1 MMRAV
6 DLSLAVPLAIFVFTY
21 LVFGDRQLSRTQAGP
36 HRRRARGRPVDG
48 GDGRSAKPALAAI
61 DFHTLV
67 LLLGMMIIVANLRV
81 SGAFALVA
89 RWLLEQA
96 HKGYAL
102 LAMTVL
108 ASGVLAAFFI
118 NDVVCLSLAGP
129 LIEVARILEIDAAPL
144 LIALATGSNIGS
156 VATITG
162 NPQNMI
168 VAGFAHIGYSAFAI
182 RLAPVAV
189 ASLLV
194 DYAVIAWL
202 YHGRLSRIRRRDD
215 LHLPAPPPERRYHLI
230 KSSTVAGAVL
240 VLFAMG
246 YPTHLVALGGGAAL
260 LFTRRTQPRSIY
272 EQIDWTLLVMF
283 AGLFIVVRGAETT
296 HLLEDLVRAA
306 GPERLKNVAVLSV
319 AAAVLSNLVS
329 NVPAVLLFKPIYP
342 QISQGMS
349 TGLVLASAS
358 TLAGNLTLLG
368 SIANLI
374 VIEQARREGNR
385 DQLHRLLE
393 GRPAG
398 HARHARDRHRLAAI
412 PALAPCTRR
421 RYGNV
426 RRTTSA
432 LRTASA
438 TIVSTSSTL
447 SAARTSSR
455 LAWVSG
461 CGGTNSEQQSWSG

>member
-1 MMRAV
+1 MNGRGRRQGLTVGEAPPMMRAV

-21 LVFGDRQLSRTQAGP
+21 LVFAIGNFPGLKLDRTGAALAGALLMVVTGSLSEAG
-36 HRRRARGRPVDG
+36 
-48 GDGRSAKPALAAI
+48 ALAAI

-89 RWLLEQA
+89 RWLLERA

-296 HLLEDLVRAA
+296 HLLEDLVQAA

-374 VIEQARREGNR
+374 VIEQARREGIEISFI
-385 DQLHRLLE
+385 DYLKVGL
-393 GRPAG
+393 P
-398 HARHARDRHRLAAI
+398 
-412 PALAPCTRR
+412 
-421 RYGNV
+421 V
-426 RRTTSA
+426 
-432 LRTASA
+432 
-438 TIVSTSSTL
+438 TIVTL
-447 SAARTSSR
+447 AIDI
-455 LAWVSG
+455 AWL
-461 CGGTNSEQQSWSG
+461 QFLR

>member
-1 MMRAV
+1 VNGLHESAANGGLTGGEGHSMMPGVELR
-6 DLSLAVPLAIFVFTY
+6 LAVQLAIFAFTY
-21 LVFGDRQLSRTQAGP
+21 FVFAVGNFPGLKLDRTGAALAAALLMVVTGALSE
-36 HRRRARGRPVDG
+36 
-48 GDGRSAKPALAAI
+48 SKALAAI
-61 DFHTLV
+61 DFHTLL

-89 RWLLEQA
+89 RWLLERA
-96 HKGYAL
+96 HTGYGL

-118 NDVVCLSLAGP
+118 NDVVCLSLAAP

-144 LIALATGSNIGS
+144 LLALATGSNIGS

-168 VAGFAHIGYSAFAI
+168 VAGFAGIGYSAFAI
-182 RLAPVAV
+182 RLAPIALL
-189 ASLLV
+189 SLLV

-202 YHGRLSRIRRRDD
+202 YRGRLSRIHRRED
-215 LHLPAPPPERRYHLI
+215 LHLPAPPPERRWHLI
-230 KSSTVAGAVL
+230 KSSIVAAAVL

-272 EQIDWTLLVMF
+272 EQVDWTLLVMF
-283 AGLFIVVRGAETT
+283 AGLFIVVKGVETT
-296 HLLEDLVRAA
+296 GLLKDLVQAA

-319 AAAVLSNLVS
+319 AAAALSNLVS

-342 QISQGMS
+342 QISHGMS

-374 VIEQARREGNR
+374 VIEQAHREGIGISFG
-385 DQLHRLLE
+385 DYLKI
-393 GRPAG
+393 GVP
-398 HARHARDRHRLAAI
+398 
-412 PALAPCTRR
+412 
-421 RYGNV
+421 V
-426 RRTTSA
+426 
-432 LRTASA
+432 
-438 TIVSTSSTL
+438 TIVTL
-447 SAARTSSR
+447 AVDI
-455 LAWVSG
+455 AWL
-461 CGGTNSEQQSWSG
+461 QFFH

>member
-6 DLSLAVPLAIFVFTY
+6 DLRLAVPLAIFVFTY
-21 LVFGDRQLSRTQAGP
+21 LVFAIGNFPGLKLDRTGAALAGALLMVVTGSLSEAG
-36 HRRRARGRPVDG
+36 
-48 GDGRSAKPALAAI
+48 ALAAI

-89 RWLLEQA
+89 RWLLERA

-182 RLAPVAV
+182 RLAPVAL

-202 YHGRLSRIRRRDD
+202 YRGRLSRIRRRDD

-230 KSSTVAGAVL
+230 KSSTVAGIVL

-246 YPTHLVALGGGAAL
+246 YPTQLVALGGGAAL

-296 HLLEDLVRAA
+296 HLLEDLVQAA

-319 AAAVLSNLVS
+319 AAAALSNLVS

-374 VIEQARREGNR
+374 VIEQARREGIEISFI
-385 DQLHRLLE
+385 DYLKVGLPVTLVT
-393 GRPAG
+393 
-398 HARHARDRHRLAAI
+398 LAIDVAW
-412 PALAPCTRR
+412 LQF
-421 RYGNV
+421 
-426 RRTTSA
+426 
-432 LRTASA
+432 LR
-438 TIVSTSSTL
+438 
-447 SAARTSSR
+447 
-455 LAWVSG
+455 
-461 CGGTNSEQQSWSG
+461 

>member
-1 MMRAV
+1 MMREME
-6 DLSLAVPLAIFVFTY
+6 LRLAVPLAIFAFTY
-21 LVFGDRQLSRTQAGP
+21 LVFAIGNFPGLKLDRTGAALAGALLMVATGSLSE
-36 HRRRARGRPVDG
+36 
-48 GDGRSAKPALAAI
+48 AKALAAI
-61 DFHTLV
+61 DFHTLL

-89 RWLLEQA
+89 RWLLERA
-96 HKGYAL
+96 HAGYGL

-118 NDVVCLSLAGP
+118 NDVVCLALAGP

-168 VAGFAHIGYSAFAI
+168 VAGFAGMGYSAFAI
-182 RLAPVAV
+182 RLAPIAL
-189 ASLLV
+189 AGLLV

-215 LHLPAPPPERRYHLI
+215 LHLPAPPPDRRYHLI
-230 KSSTVAGAVL
+230 KSSIVAGVVL

-246 YPTHLVALGGGAAL
+246 YPTYLAAMGGGAAL

-283 AGLFIVVRGAETT
+283 GGLFIVVRGAETT
-296 HLLEDLVRAA
+296 HLLKDLVQMA

-319 AAAVLSNLVS
+319 AAAMLSNLVS
-329 NVPAVLLFKPIYP
+329 NVPAMLLFKPIYP

-368 SIANLI
+368 SMANLI
-374 VIEQARREGNR
+374 VVEQAQREGI
-385 DQLHRLLE
+385 
-393 GRPAG
+393 
-398 HARHARDRHRLAAI
+398 AI
-412 PALAPCTRR
+412 SFVDYLKVGLP
-421 RYGNV
+421 V
-426 RRTTSA
+426 
-432 LRTASA
+432 
-438 TIVSTSSTL
+438 TIVTL
-447 SAARTSSR
+447 IIDI
-455 LAWVSG
+455 AWL
-461 CGGTNSEQQSWSG
+461 QLFR

>member
-1 MMRAV
+1 MMPAV
-6 DLSLAVPLAIFVFTY
+6 ELRLAVPLAIFAFTY
-21 LVFGDRQLSRTQAGP
+21 LVFATGNFPGLKLDRTGAALAGAVLMVMTGSLSESQ
-36 HRRRARGRPVDG
+36 
-48 GDGRSAKPALAAI
+48 ALAAI
-61 DFHTLV
+61 DFHTIL

-96 HKGYAL
+96 HSGYGL

-118 NDVVCLSLAGP
+118 NDVVCLALAGP

-168 VAGFAHIGYSAFAI
+168 VAGFAGIGYSAFAI
-182 RLAPVAV
+182 RLAPVAL

-194 DYAVIAWL
+194 DYGVIAWL
-202 YHGRLSRIRRRDD
+202 YHGRLSRIPRRDD
-215 LHLPAPPPERRYHLI
+215 LHLPAPPLERRYHLI
-230 KSSTVAGAVL
+230 KSSIVAGAVL

-246 YPTHLVALGGGAAL
+246 YPTHLVAMGGGAAL
-260 LFTRRTQPRSIY
+260 LFTRRTEPRSIY
-272 EQIDWTLLVMF
+272 DQIDWTLLVMF

-296 HLLEDLVRAA
+296 HLLNDLVQAA
-306 GPERLKNVAVLSV
+306 GPERLKNVPLLSV
-319 AAAVLSNLVS
+319 VAAVLSNLVS

-368 SIANLI
+368 SMANLI
-374 VIEQARREGNR
+374 VIEQAHREGIEITFV
-385 DQLHRLLE
+385 DYLKVGVPVTLIT
-393 GRPAG
+393 
-398 HARHARDRHRLAAI
+398 LAIDVAW
-412 PALAPCTRR
+412 
-421 RYGNV
+421 
-426 RRTTSA
+426 
-432 LRTASA
+432 LRF
-438 TIVSTSSTL
+438 L
-447 SAARTSSR
+447 
-455 LAWVSG
+455 G
-461 CGGTNSEQQSWSG
+461 

>member
-21 LVFGDRQLSRTQAGP
+21 LVFAIGNFPGLKLDRTGAALAGALLMVVTGSLSEAG
-36 HRRRARGRPVDG
+36 
-48 GDGRSAKPALAAI
+48 ALAAI

-194 DYAVIAWL
+194 DYVVIAWL

-374 VIEQARREGNR
+374 VIEQARREGIEISFI
-385 DQLHRLLE
+385 DYLKVGLPVTLVT
-393 GRPAG
+393 
-398 HARHARDRHRLAAI
+398 LAIDIAW
-412 PALAPCTRR
+412 LQF
-421 RYGNV
+421 
-426 RRTTSA
+426 
-432 LRTASA
+432 LR
-438 TIVSTSSTL
+438 
-447 SAARTSSR
+447 
-455 LAWVSG
+455 
-461 CGGTNSEQQSWSG
+461 

>member
-1 MMRAV
+1 MMRAME
-6 DLSLAVPLAIFVFTY
+6 LRLAVPLAIFAFTY
-21 LVFGDRQLSRTQAGP
+21 LVFAIGNFPGLKLDRTGAAMAGALLMVVTGSLSEAE
-36 HRRRARGRPVDG
+36 AV
-48 GDGRSAKPALAAI
+48 AAI
-61 DFHTLV
+61 DLHTLL

-89 RWLLEQA
+89 RWLLERA
-96 HKGYAL
+96 HAGYGL

-118 NDVVCLSLAGP
+118 NDVVCLALAAP

-168 VAGFAHIGYSAFAI
+168 VAGFAGIGYSAFAL
-182 RLAPVAV
+182 RLAPVAL
-189 ASLLV
+189 AGLLV

-215 LHLPAPPPERRYHLI
+215 PHLPAPPPERHYHLV
-230 KSSTVAGAVL
+230 KSSIVAGVVL

-246 YPTHLVALGGGAAL
+246 YPTYLAAMGGGAAL

-296 HLLEDLVRAA
+296 HLLNDLVQMA

-319 AAAVLSNLVS
+319 AAATLSNLVS
-329 NVPAVLLFKPIYP
+329 NVPAMLLFKPIYP

-368 SIANLI
+368 SMANLI
-374 VIEQARREGNR
+374 VVEQAQREGI
-385 DQLHRLLE
+385 
-393 GRPAG
+393 
-398 HARHARDRHRLAAI
+398 AI
-412 PALAPCTRR
+412 SFVDYLKVGLP
-421 RYGNV
+421 V
-426 RRTTSA
+426 
-432 LRTASA
+432 
-438 TIVSTSSTL
+438 TIVTL
-447 SAARTSSR
+447 VIDI
-455 LAWVSG
+455 AWL
-461 CGGTNSEQQSWSG
+461 QLFR

>member
-21 LVFGDRQLSRTQAGP
+21 LVFAIGNFPGLKLDRTGAALAGALLMVVTGSLSEAG
-36 HRRRARGRPVDG
+36 
-48 GDGRSAKPALAAI
+48 ALAAI

-230 KSSTVAGAVL
+230 KSSAVAGAVL

-260 LFTRRTQPRSIY
+260 LFTRHTQPRSIY

-283 AGLFIVVRGAETT
+283 AGLFIVVKGAETT
-296 HLLEDLVRAA
+296 HLLKDLVQAA

-374 VIEQARREGNR
+374 VIEQARREGIEISFI
-385 DQLHRLLE
+385 DYLKVGLPVTLVT
-393 GRPAG
+393 
-398 HARHARDRHRLAAI
+398 LAIDIAW
-412 PALAPCTRR
+412 LQF
-421 RYGNV
+421 
-426 RRTTSA
+426 
-432 LRTASA
+432 LR
-438 TIVSTSSTL
+438 
-447 SAARTSSR
+447 
-455 LAWVSG
+455 
-461 CGGTNSEQQSWSG
+461 

>member
-1 MMRAV
+1 MMPAV
-6 DLSLAVPLAIFVFTY
+6 ELRLAVPLAIFAFTY
-21 LVFGDRQLSRTQAGP
+21 FVFAVGNFPGLKLDRTGAALAGALLMVVTGSLSE
-36 HRRRARGRPVDG
+36 
-48 GDGRSAKPALAAI
+48 SAALAAI
-61 DFHTLV
+61 DFHTLL

-89 RWLLEQA
+89 RWLLERA
-96 HKGYAL
+96 HSGYGL

-118 NDVVCLSLAGP
+118 NDVVCLSLAAP

-156 VATITG
+156 SATITG

-168 VAGFAHIGYSAFAI
+168 VAGFAGIGYSAFAI
-182 RLAPVAV
+182 RMAPVALV
-189 ASLLV
+189 GLLV
-194 DYAVIAWL
+194 DFAVIAWL
-202 YHGRLSRIRRRDD
+202 YRGSLSRLARRDD
-215 LHLPAPPPERRYHLI
+215 LHVPVPPPERRYHLVKTSI
-230 KSSTVAGAVL
+230 VAAAVL

-260 LFTRRTQPRSIY
+260 LFTRRMLPSSIY

-296 HLLEDLVRAA
+296 GLLEDLVRRV
-306 GPERLKNVAVLSV
+306 GPDRLKNVATLSV

-329 NVPAVLLFKPIYP
+329 NVPAMLLFKPIYP
-342 QISQGMS
+342 QIRQGMS

-374 VIEQARREGNR
+374 VVEQARREGIEIGFVEYLKVGVPVTIITLAV
-385 DQLHRLLE
+385 DIAWLQLFR
-393 GRPAG
+393 
-398 HARHARDRHRLAAI
+398 
-412 PALAPCTRR
+412 
-421 RYGNV
+421 
-426 RRTTSA
+426 
-432 LRTASA
+432 
-438 TIVSTSSTL
+438 
-447 SAARTSSR
+447 
-455 LAWVSG
+455 
-461 CGGTNSEQQSWSG
+461 

>member
-1 MMRAV
+1 MSAGGGLTGGETHPMMPAV
-6 DLSLAVPLAIFVFTY
+6 ELRLAVPLAIFAFTY
-21 LVFGDRQLSRTQAGP
+21 FVFAVGNFPGLKLDRTGAALAGALLMVVTGSLSEAG
-36 HRRRARGRPVDG
+36 
-48 GDGRSAKPALAAI
+48 ALAAI

-96 HKGYAL
+96 HSGYAL

-118 NDVVCLSLAGP
+118 NDVVCLSLAAP

-156 VATITG
+156 SATITG

-168 VAGFAHIGYSAFAI
+168 VAGFAGIGYSAFAI
-182 RLAPVAV
+182 RLAPVALIG
-189 ASLLV
+189 LLV
-194 DYAVIAWL
+194 DFAVIAWL
-202 YHGRLSRIRRRDD
+202 YRGSLSRLARRDD
-215 LHLPAPPPERRYHLI
+215 LHVPVPPPERRYHLVKTSI
-230 KSSTVAGAVL
+230 VAAAVL

-260 LFTRRTQPRSIY
+260 LFTRRMLPSTIY

-296 HLLEDLVRAA
+296 GLLEDLVRKV
-306 GPERLKNVAVLSV
+306 GSERLKSVATLSV
-319 AAAVLSNLVS
+319 VAAVLSNLVS
-329 NVPAVLLFKPIYP
+329 NVPAMLLFKPIYP
-342 QISQGMS
+342 QIRQGMS

-374 VIEQARREGNR
+374 VVEQARREGIEIGFVEYLKVGVPVTIITLAV
-385 DQLHRLLE
+385 DIAWLQLFR
-393 GRPAG
+393 
-398 HARHARDRHRLAAI
+398 
-412 PALAPCTRR
+412 
-421 RYGNV
+421 
-426 RRTTSA
+426 
-432 LRTASA
+432 
-438 TIVSTSSTL
+438 
-447 SAARTSSR
+447 
-455 LAWVSG
+455 
-461 CGGTNSEQQSWSG
+461 

>member
-1 MMRAV
+1 MMPSV
-6 DLSLAVPLAIFVFTY
+6 DLRLAVPLAIFVFTY
-21 LVFGDRQLSRTQAGP
+21 LVFAVGNFPGLKLDRTGAALAGALLMVVTGSLSE
-36 HRRRARGRPVDG
+36 
-48 GDGRSAKPALAAI
+48 SKALAAI

-89 RWLLEQA
+89 RWLLERA
-96 HKGYAL
+96 HAGYGL

-118 NDVVCLSLAGP
+118 NDVVCLSLASP

-168 VAGFAHIGYSAFAI
+168 VAGFAGIGYSAFAI
-182 RLAPVAV
+182 RLAPVAL
-189 ASLLV
+189 AGLLV

-202 YHGRLSRIRRRDD
+202 YHGRLSRVGRRDD
-215 LHLPAPPPERRYHLI
+215 LHLPAPPPERRYHLV
-230 KSSTVAGAVL
+230 KSSIVAGAVL

-296 HLLEDLVRAA
+296 GLLEKLVAAA
-306 GPERLKNVAVLSV
+306 GPERLKSVATLSV
-319 AAAVLSNLVS
+319 VAAVLSNLVS
-329 NVPAVLLFKPIYP
+329 NVPAVLLFKPIYS

-349 TGLVLASAS
+349 TALVLASAS

-374 VIEQARREGNR
+374 VIEQAHREGITITFV
-385 DQLHRLLE
+385 DYLKVGL
-393 GRPAG
+393 PVTIIT
-398 HARHARDRHRLAAI
+398 LAIDIAW
-412 PALAPCTRR
+412 
-421 RYGNV
+421 
-426 RRTTSA
+426 
-432 LRTASA
+432 LRFF
-438 TIVSTSSTL
+438 
-447 SAARTSSR
+447 
-455 LAWVSG
+455 G
-461 CGGTNSEQQSWSG
+461 

>member
-1 MMRAV
+1 MKGRGRQQDLTVGEAPPMMRAV
-6 DLSLAVPLAIFVFTY
+6 DLRLAVPLAIFVFTY
-21 LVFGDRQLSRTQAGP
+21 LVFAIGNFPGLKLDRTGAALAGALLMVVTGSLSEAG
-36 HRRRARGRPVDG
+36 
-48 GDGRSAKPALAAI
+48 ALAAI

-89 RWLLEQA
+89 RWLLERA

-182 RLAPVAV
+182 RLAPVAL

-202 YHGRLSRIRRRDD
+202 YRGRLSRIRRRDD
-215 LHLPAPPPERRYHLI
+215 LHLPAPPPERRYYLI
-230 KSSTVAGAVL
+230 KSSTVAGIVL

-296 HLLEDLVRAA
+296 HLLEDLVQAA

-319 AAAVLSNLVS
+319 AAAALSNLVS

-374 VIEQARREGNR
+374 VIEQARREGIEISFI
-385 DQLHRLLE
+385 DYLKVGLPVTLVT
-393 GRPAG
+393 
-398 HARHARDRHRLAAI
+398 LAIDVAW
-412 PALAPCTRR
+412 LQF
-421 RYGNV
+421 
-426 RRTTSA
+426 
-432 LRTASA
+432 LR
-438 TIVSTSSTL
+438 
-447 SAARTSSR
+447 
-455 LAWVSG
+455 
-461 CGGTNSEQQSWSG
+461 

>member
-1 MMRAV
+1 MNGRGRRQGLTVGEAPPMMRAV
-6 DLSLAVPLAIFVFTY
+6 DLCLAVPLAIFVFTY
-21 LVFGDRQLSRTQAGP
+21 LVFAIGNFPGLKLDRTGAALAGALLMVVTGSLSEAG
-36 HRRRARGRPVDG
+36 
-48 GDGRSAKPALAAI
+48 ALAAI

-189 ASLLV
+189 VSLLV

-374 VIEQARREGNR
+374 VIEQARREGIEISFI
-385 DQLHRLLE
+385 DYLKVGLPVTLVT
-393 GRPAG
+393 
-398 HARHARDRHRLAAI
+398 LAIDIAW
-412 PALAPCTRR
+412 LQF
-421 RYGNV
+421 
-426 RRTTSA
+426 
-432 LRTASA
+432 
-438 TIVSTSSTL
+438 L
-447 SAARTSSR
+447 S
-455 LAWVSG
+455 
-461 CGGTNSEQQSWSG
+461 

>member
-1 MMRAV
+1 MMRTV

-21 LVFGDRQLSRTQAGP
+21 LVFAIGNFPGLKLDRTGAALAGALLMVVTGSLSEAG
-36 HRRRARGRPVDG
+36 
-48 GDGRSAKPALAAI
+48 ALAAI

-89 RWLLEQA
+89 RWLLGQA

-240 VLFAMG
+240 VLFAMD

-374 VIEQARREGNR
+374 VIEQARREGIEISFI
-385 DQLHRLLE
+385 DYLKVGLPVTLVT
-393 GRPAG
+393 
-398 HARHARDRHRLAAI
+398 LAIDIAW
-412 PALAPCTRR
+412 LQF
-421 RYGNV
+421 
-426 RRTTSA
+426 
-432 LRTASA
+432 LR
-438 TIVSTSSTL
+438 
-447 SAARTSSR
+447 
-455 LAWVSG
+455 
-461 CGGTNSEQQSWSG
+461 

>member
-1 MMRAV
+1 MTGGEAPPMMRAV
-6 DLSLAVPLAIFVFTY
+6 ELRLAVPLAIFAFTY
-21 LVFGDRQLSRTQAGP
+21 LVFAIGNFPGLKLDRTGAALAGALLMVVTGSLSESG
-36 HRRRARGRPVDG
+36 
-48 GDGRSAKPALAAI
+48 ALAAI
-61 DFHTLV
+61 DFHTLL

-96 HKGYAL
+96 HTGYAL

-168 VAGFAHIGYSAFAI
+168 VAGFAGIGYSAFAI
-182 RLAPVAV
+182 RLAPVAL

-230 KSSTVAGAVL
+230 KSSIVAGAVL

-246 YPTHLVALGGGAAL
+246 YPTAPGGAG
-260 LFTRRTQPRSIY
+260 RRR
-272 EQIDWTLLVMF
+272 
-283 AGLFIVVRGAETT
+283 
-296 HLLEDLVRAA
+296 RAA
-306 GPERLKNVAVLSV
+306 VHAAH
-319 AAAVLSNLVS
+319 AAAVDLRADRLD
-329 NVPAVLLFKPIYP
+329 A
-342 QISQGMS
+342 
-349 TGLVLASAS
+349 
-358 TLAGNLTLLG
+358 AG
-368 SIANLI
+368 
-374 VIEQARREGNR
+374 
-385 DQLHRLLE
+385 D
-393 GRPAG
+393 
-398 HARHARDRHRLAAI
+398 
-412 PALAPCTRR
+412 
-421 RYGNV
+421 V
-426 RRTTSA
+426 RRTVHRGKRRRDYPSA
-432 LRTASA
+432 RR
-438 TIVSTSSTL
+438 IWCG
-447 SAARTSSR
+447 RR
-455 LAWVSG
+455 DPSG
-461 CGGTNSEQQSWSG
+461 